1 MCSSKNPFL
10 FQPLPHEGNWS
21 WCSKEENGLAD
32 KRFRFTLTSLS
43 NPRRCVGFARRRVGR
58 GGRIIL
64 DRISTDYDDFWR
76 KLDFSITEPGNE
88 SYNQGE
94 SHQIGETT
102 SSIVQQTDIK
112 SEFSVSHADSGSIR
126 TSDSASVDSFNFEI
140 KKEPVDV
147 QEEGVAPLEPVPS
160 KEDKDEMVEF
170 LRSLRR
176 DWYVTTMKSFF

>member
-1 MCSSKNPFL
+1 M
-10 FQPLPHEGNWS
+10 
-21 WCSKEENGLAD
+21 AD

-43 NPRRCVGFARRRVGR
+43 NPRRCIGFARRRVGR
-58 GGRIIL
+58 GGRVIL

-76 KLDFSITEPGNE
+76 KLDFSITEPGNKSHSRE
-88 SYNQGE
+88 E
-94 SHQIGETT
+94 SHQIGEAT

-126 TSDSASVDSFNFEI
+126 TSDSVSVDSFNFEI
-140 KKEPVDV
+140 KKEPADV
-147 QEEGVAPLEPVPS
+147 QEEGVVPMEPVPS

-176 DWYVTTMKSFF
+176 DWYVEFSLPFFFI